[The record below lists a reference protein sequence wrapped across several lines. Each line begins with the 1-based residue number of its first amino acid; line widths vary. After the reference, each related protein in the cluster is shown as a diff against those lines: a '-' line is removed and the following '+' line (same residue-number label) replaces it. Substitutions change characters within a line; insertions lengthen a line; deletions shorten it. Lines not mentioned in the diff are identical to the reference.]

1 MSTNKENTDVTTASP
16 PLSPSF
22 LFLYISL
29 GLLAATYTMF
39 NIFPDLKGMTL
50 LSWNGVFK
58 IILVV
63 LAGLNPL
70 IFFGLFVCYKV
81 VQPLFD
87 FCDDCVKTGYKT
99 K

>member
-63 LAGLNPL
+63 LAIMQKLPGKKKNSSKKRKK
-70 IFFGLFVCYKV
+70 ISKN
-81 VQPLFD
+81 
-87 FCDDCVKTGYKT
+87 K
-99 K
+99 